1 VEDVQQEVAENQRR
15 ARDVTTL
22 ITILFFGVA
31 YGMILYLIS
40 VGLSVTMGLMGFVN
54 LAHGVFAM
62 LGGYATVT
70 LMNRLGVAFLPSVA
84 IGCVIVA
91 AVGFVLERTLY
102 RRFYGRSELDQVLF
116 SFGLILVAVALV
128 RIAWGPLAQPIQ
140 LPDFLKG
147 QVTFLGLTLPTY
159 RLALVG
165 FGAAVIAG
173 LWFVFDR
180 TLFGARIR
188 AAVDDRAM
196 AQSIG
201 INTSRLFASA
211 FGLGTG
217 LAALGG
223 GLGADVLAI
232 APAYPLQYIVY
243 FLIVVAVGGLGN
255 IKGPFVAALAIGIS
269 DTACRY
275 FVPEAGSIFIFVFV
289 FALLVWRPDGIM
301 ERRNRGA
308 S

>member
-1 VEDVQQEVAENQRR
+1 MA
-15 ARDVTTL
+15 TL

-40 VGLSVTMGLMGFVN
+40 VGLAVTMGLIGFVN

-70 LMNRLGVAFLPSVA
+70 FMNRFGVPFLLSLA
-84 IGCVIVA
+84 IGCILVA
-91 AVGFVLERTLY
+91 ALGFLLERMLY

-116 SFGLILVAVALV
+116 SFGLILVSVAIV

-140 LPDFLKG
+140 LPNYLKG
-147 QVTFLGLTLPTY
+147 QVTILDLALPAY

-173 LWFVFDR
+173 LWFAFDR

-188 AAVDDRAM
+188 AAVDNRAM
-196 AQSIG
+196 AESIG
-201 INTSRLFASA
+201 INTSRLFSLA

-243 FLIVVAVGGLGN
+243 FLIVVAVGGLGS

-275 FVPEAGSIFIFVFV
+275 FVPEAGSIFIFAFVFV
-289 FALLVWRPDGIM
+289 VLIWRPNGIM
-301 ERRNRGA
+301 ERR
-308 S
+308 

>member
-1 VEDVQQEVAENQRR
+1 M
-15 ARDVTTL
+15 TTL
-22 ITILFFGVA
+22 ITILFFGIA
-31 YGMILYLIS
+31 YGMILYLVS

-70 LMNRLGVAFLPSVA
+70 FMNRFGVPFLLSLA
-84 IGCVIVA
+84 IGCVLVA
-91 AVGFVLERTLY
+91 ALGFVLERTLY
-102 RRFYGRSELDQVLF
+102 RRFYNRSELDQVLF

-128 RIAWGPLAQPIQ
+128 RIGWGPLAQPMQ
-140 LPDFLKG
+140 LPDYLKG
-147 QVTFLGLTLPTY
+147 QVTVLGLTLPAY

-165 FGAAVIAG
+165 FGAAVIGG

-201 INTSRLFASA
+201 INTSRLFAAA

-232 APAYPLQYIVY
+232 APAYPLQYIIY

-255 IKGPFVAALAIGIS
+255 IKGPFVAALVIGIS
-269 DTACRY
+269 DSACRY
-275 FVPEAGSIFIFVFV
+275 FLPEAGSIFIFAFV
-289 FALLVWRPDGIM
+289 FAVLVWRPNGIM
-301 ERRNRGA
+301 ERRKRAA

>member
-1 VEDVQQEVAENQRR
+1 MHRR
-15 ARDVTTL
+15 RTVTTL
-22 ITILFFGVA
+22 ITILFFGIA

-40 VGLSVTMGLMGFVN
+40 VGLSVTMGLMGFVD

-70 LMNRLGVAFLPSVA
+70 LMNRLGVPFLPSLA
-84 IGCVIVA
+84 IGCLLVA
-91 AVGFVLERTLY
+91 AVGFVLERLLY

-140 LPDFLKG
+140 LPDYLRG
-147 QVTFLGLTLPTY
+147 QVTVFDLTLPAY
-159 RLALVG
+159 RMALVG

-188 AAVDDRAM
+188 AAVDNRAM

-201 INTSRLFASA
+201 INTSRLFATA

-232 APAYPLQYIVY
+232 APAYPLQYIIY

-255 IKGPFVAALAIGIS
+255 IKGPFIAALAIGVA

-275 FVPEAGSIFIFVFV
+275 VVPEAGSIFIFAFV
-289 FALLVWRPDGIM
+289 FILLIWRPNGIM
-301 ERRNRGA
+301 ERRGKAA

>member
-1 VEDVQQEVAENQRR
+1 MA
-15 ARDVTTL
+15 TL

-40 VGLSVTMGLMGFVN
+40 VGLAVTMGLIGFVN

-70 LMNRLGVAFLPSVA
+70 FMNRFGVPFLLSLA
-84 IGCVIVA
+84 IGCILVA
-91 AVGFVLERTLY
+91 ALGFLLERVFY

-116 SFGLILVAVALV
+116 SFGLILVSVAIV

-140 LPDFLKG
+140 LPNYLKG
-147 QVTFLGLTLPTY
+147 QVTILDLALPAY

-173 LWFVFDR
+173 LWFAFDR

-188 AAVDDRAM
+188 AAVDNRAM
-196 AQSIG
+196 AESIG
-201 INTSRLFASA
+201 INTSRLFSLA

-243 FLIVVAVGGLGN
+243 FLIVVAVGGLGS

-275 FVPEAGSIFIFVFV
+275 FVPEAGSIFIFAFV
-289 FALLVWRPDGIM
+289 FIVLIWRPNGIM
-301 ERRNRGA
+301 ERR
-308 S
+308 

>member
-1 VEDVQQEVAENQRR
+1 M
-15 ARDVTTL
+15 TTL
-22 ITILFFGVA
+22 ITILFFGIA

-70 LMNRLGVAFLPSVA
+70 FMNRLGVPFLLSLA
-84 IGCVIVA
+84 IGCILVA
-91 AVGFVLERTLY
+91 ALGFVLERTLY

-140 LPDFLKG
+140 LPDYLKG
-147 QVTFLGLTLPTY
+147 QVTILDLALPTY

-165 FGAAVIAG
+165 FGATVIAG

-201 INTSRLFASA
+201 INTSRLFAAA

-255 IKGPFVAALAIGIS
+255 IKGPFVAALAIGLA
-269 DTACRY
+269 DTACKY
-275 FVPEAGSIFIFVFV
+275 FVPEVGSIFIFVFV
-289 FALLVWRPDGIM
+289 FAVLVWRPNGIM
-301 ERRNRGA
+301 ERRRGV
-308 S
+308 

>member
-1 VEDVQQEVAENQRR
+1 
-15 ARDVTTL
+15 VTTT

-70 LMNRLGVAFLPSVA
+70 LMNWFGVPFLAALA

-91 AVGFVLERTLY
+91 AVGFALERTLY
-102 RRFYGRSELDQVLF
+102 RHLYGRSELDQVLF
-116 SFGLILVAVALV
+116 SFGLILVSVALV
-128 RIAWGPLAQPIQ
+128 RLAWGPLAQPIQ
-140 LPDFLKG
+140 LPGYLKG
-147 QVTFLGLTLPTY
+147 QVKIFDLALPAY

-173 LWFVFDR
+173 LWFAFDR
-180 TLFGARIR
+180 TLFGARVR
-188 AAVDDRAM
+188 AAVDNRAM
-196 AQSIG
+196 AESIG
-201 INTSRLFASA
+201 INTSRLFTAA

-255 IKGPFVAALAIGIS
+255 IKGPFVAALAIGVS
-269 DTACRY
+269 DTACHY
-275 FVPEAGSIFIFVFV
+275 FLPQVGSIFIFAFVFV
-289 FALLVWRPDGIM
+289 VLVWRPNGIM
-301 ERRNRGA
+301 ARR
-308 S
+308 

>member
-1 VEDVQQEVAENQRR
+1 MA
-15 ARDVTTL
+15 TL

-40 VGLSVTMGLMGFVN
+40 VGLAVTMGLIGFVN

-70 LMNRLGVAFLPSVA
+70 FMNRFGVPFLLSLA
-84 IGCVIVA
+84 IGCILVA
-91 AVGFVLERTLY
+91 ALGFLLERMLY

-116 SFGLILVAVALV
+116 SFGLILVSVAIV

-140 LPDFLKG
+140 LPNYLKG
-147 QVTFLGLTLPTY
+147 QVTILDLALPAY

-165 FGAAVIAG
+165 FGAAVVAG
-173 LWFVFDR
+173 LWFAFDR

-188 AAVDDRAM
+188 AAVDNRAM
-196 AQSIG
+196 AESIG
-201 INTSRLFASA
+201 INTSRLFSLA

-243 FLIVVAVGGLGN
+243 FLIVVAVGGLGS

-275 FVPEAGSIFIFVFV
+275 FVPEAGSIFIFAFV
-289 FALLVWRPDGIM
+289 FIILIWRPNGIM
-301 ERRNRGA
+301 ERR
-308 S
+308 

>member
-1 VEDVQQEVAENQRR
+1 MA
-15 ARDVTTL
+15 TL

-31 YGMILYLIS
+31 YGTILYLIS
-40 VGLSVTMGLMGFVN
+40 VGLAVTMGLIGFVN

-70 LMNRLGVAFLPSVA
+70 FMNRFGVPFLLSLA
-84 IGCVIVA
+84 IGCILVA
-91 AVGFVLERTLY
+91 ALGFLLERVLY

-116 SFGLILVAVALV
+116 SFGLILVSVAIV

-140 LPDFLKG
+140 LPNYLKG
-147 QVTFLGLTLPTY
+147 QVTILDLALPAY

-173 LWFVFDR
+173 LWFAFDR

-188 AAVDDRAM
+188 AAVDNRAM
-196 AQSIG
+196 AESIG
-201 INTSRLFASA
+201 INTSRLFSLA

-232 APAYPLQYIVY
+232 APSYPLQYIVY
-243 FLIVVAVGGLGN
+243 FLIVVAVGGLGS

-275 FVPEAGSIFIFVFV
+275 FVPEAGSIFIFAFV
-289 FALLVWRPDGIM
+289 FIVLIWRPNGIM
-301 ERRNRGA
+301 ERR
-308 S
+308 

>member
-1 VEDVQQEVAENQRR
+1 MA
-15 ARDVTTL
+15 TL

-40 VGLSVTMGLMGFVN
+40 VGLAVTMGLIGFVN

-70 LMNRLGVAFLPSVA
+70 FMNRFGVPFLLSLA
-84 IGCVIVA
+84 IGCILVA
-91 AVGFVLERTLY
+91 ALGFLLERMLY

-116 SFGLILVAVALV
+116 SFGLILVSVAIV

-140 LPDFLKG
+140 LPNYLKG
-147 QVTFLGLTLPTY
+147 QVTILDLALPAY

-173 LWFVFDR
+173 LWFAFDR

-188 AAVDDRAM
+188 AAVDNRAM
-196 AQSIG
+196 AESIG
-201 INTSRLFASA
+201 INTSRLFSLA

-243 FLIVVAVGGLGN
+243 FLIVVAVGGLGS

-275 FVPEAGSIFIFVFV
+275 FVPEAGSIFIFAFV
-289 FALLVWRPDGIM
+289 FIVLIWRPNGIM
-301 ERRNRGA
+301 ERR
-308 S
+308 

>member
-1 VEDVQQEVAENQRR
+1 MA
-15 ARDVTTL
+15 TL

-40 VGLSVTMGLMGFVN
+40 VGLAVTMGLIGFVN

-70 LMNRLGVAFLPSVA
+70 FMNRFGVPFLLSLA
-84 IGCVIVA
+84 IGCILVA
-91 AVGFVLERTLY
+91 ALGFLLERVLY

-116 SFGLILVAVALV
+116 SFGLILVSVAIV

-140 LPDFLKG
+140 LPNYLKG
-147 QVTFLGLTLPTY
+147 QVTILDLALPAY

-173 LWFVFDR
+173 LWFAFDR

-188 AAVDDRAM
+188 AAVDNRAM
-196 AQSIG
+196 AESIG
-201 INTSRLFASA
+201 INTSRLFSLA

-232 APAYPLQYIVY
+232 APSYPLQYIVY
-243 FLIVVAVGGLGN
+243 FLIVVAVGGLGS

-275 FVPEAGSIFIFVFV
+275 FVPEAGSIFIFAFV
-289 FALLVWRPDGIM
+289 FIVLIWRPNGIM
-301 ERRNRGA
+301 ERR
-308 S
+308 

>member
-1 VEDVQQEVAENQRR
+1 
-15 ARDVTTL
+15 VTTL

-31 YGMILYLIS
+31 YGMILYLVS

-70 LMNRLGVAFLPSVA
+70 LMNRFGVPFLLSLA
-84 IGCVIVA
+84 IGCVLVA
-91 AVGFVLERTLY
+91 ALGFVLERTLY

-128 RIAWGPLAQPIQ
+128 RIGWGPLAQPMQ
-140 LPDFLKG
+140 LPDYLKG
-147 QVTFLGLTLPTY
+147 QVTILGLTLPAY

-165 FGAAVIAG
+165 FGAAVIGG

-201 INTSRLFASA
+201 INTSRLFAAA

-232 APAYPLQYIVY
+232 APAYPLQYIIY

-255 IKGPFVAALAIGIS
+255 IRGPFVAALVIGAS
-269 DTACRY
+269 DSACRY
-275 FVPEAGSIFIFVFV
+275 FLPEAGSIFIFAFV
-289 FALLVWRPDGIM
+289 FAVLIWRPNGIM
-301 ERRNRGA
+301 ERRKGTA

>member
-1 VEDVQQEVAENQRR
+1 VA
-15 ARDVTTL
+15 TL

-40 VGLSVTMGLMGFVN
+40 VGLAVTMGLIGFVN

-70 LMNRLGVAFLPSVA
+70 FMNRFGVPFLLSLA
-84 IGCVIVA
+84 IGCILVA
-91 AVGFVLERTLY
+91 ALGFVLERMLY

-116 SFGLILVAVALV
+116 SFGLILVSVAIV

-140 LPDFLKG
+140 LPNYLKG
-147 QVTFLGLTLPTY
+147 QVTILDLALPAY

-173 LWFVFDR
+173 LWFAFDR

-188 AAVDDRAM
+188 AAVDNRAM
-196 AQSIG
+196 AESIG
-201 INTSRLFASA
+201 INTSRLFSLA

-243 FLIVVAVGGLGN
+243 FLIVVAVGGLGS

-275 FVPEAGSIFIFVFV
+275 FVPEAGSIFIFAFV
-289 FALLVWRPDGIM
+289 FIVLIWRPNGIM
-301 ERRNRGA
+301 ERR
-308 S
+308 

>member
-1 VEDVQQEVAENQRR
+1 M
-15 ARDVTTL
+15 TTT
-22 ITILFFGVA
+22 ITILFFGIA

-70 LMNRLGVAFLPSVA
+70 LMNRFGVPFLLALA
-84 IGCVIVA
+84 IGCVLVA
-91 AVGFVLERTLY
+91 ALGFVLERTLY
-102 RRFYGRSELDQVLF
+102 RHLYGRAELDQVLF
-116 SFGLILVAVALV
+116 SFGLILVSVAIV

-140 LPDFLKG
+140 LPDYLKG
-147 QVTFLGLTLPTY
+147 QVKILDITLPAY

-188 AAVDDRAM
+188 AAVDNRAM

-201 INTSRLFASA
+201 INTSRLFAA
-211 FGLGTG
+211 TFGLGTG

-223 GLGADVLAI
+223 GLGADILAI
-232 APAYPLQYIVY
+232 APAYPLQYLVY
-243 FLIVVAVGGLGN
+243 FLIVVAVGGLRD
-255 IKGPFVAALAIGIS
+255 IKGPFVAALAIGLS

-275 FVPEAGSIFIFVFV
+275 LLPEAGSIFIFAFV
-289 FALLVWRPDGIM
+289 FIVLIWRPNGIM
-301 ERRNRGA
+301 ERR
-308 S
+308 

>member
-1 VEDVQQEVAENQRR
+1 MA
-15 ARDVTTL
+15 TL

-40 VGLSVTMGLMGFVN
+40 VGLAVTMGLIGFVN

-62 LGGYATVT
+62 LGGYATVSF
-70 LMNRLGVAFLPSVA
+70 MNRFGVPFLLSLA
-84 IGCVIVA
+84 IGCILVA
-91 AVGFVLERTLY
+91 ALGFLLERMLY

-116 SFGLILVAVALV
+116 SFGLILVSVAIV

-140 LPDFLKG
+140 LPNYLKG
-147 QVTFLGLTLPTY
+147 QVTILDLALPAY

-173 LWFVFDR
+173 LWFAFDR

-188 AAVDDRAM
+188 AAVDNRAM
-196 AQSIG
+196 AESIG
-201 INTSRLFASA
+201 INTSRLFSLA

-243 FLIVVAVGGLGN
+243 FLIVVAVGGLGS

-275 FVPEAGSIFIFVFV
+275 FVPEAGSIFIFAFV
-289 FALLVWRPDGIM
+289 FIILIWRPNGIM
-301 ERRNRGA
+301 ERR
-308 S
+308 

>member
-1 VEDVQQEVAENQRR
+1 VA
-15 ARDVTTL
+15 TL

-40 VGLSVTMGLMGFVN
+40 VGLAVTMGLIGFVN

-70 LMNRLGVAFLPSVA
+70 FMNRFGVPFLLSLA
-84 IGCVIVA
+84 IGCILVA
-91 AVGFVLERTLY
+91 ALGFLLERMLY

-116 SFGLILVAVALV
+116 SFGLILVSVAIV

-140 LPDFLKG
+140 LPNYLKG
-147 QVTFLGLTLPTY
+147 QVTILDLALPAY

-173 LWFVFDR
+173 LWFAFDR

-188 AAVDDRAM
+188 AAVDNRAM
-196 AQSIG
+196 AESIG
-201 INTSRLFASA
+201 INTSRLFSLA

-243 FLIVVAVGGLGN
+243 FLIVVAVGGLGS

-275 FVPEAGSIFIFVFV
+275 FVPEAGSIFIFAFV
-289 FALLVWRPDGIM
+289 FIVLIWRPNGIM
-301 ERRNRGA
+301 ERR
-308 S
+308 

>member
-1 VEDVQQEVAENQRR
+1 M
-15 ARDVTTL
+15 TTT

-70 LMNRLGVAFLPSVA
+70 FMNRLGVPFLPAVA
-84 IGCVIVA
+84 IGCVLVA
-91 AVGFVLERTLY
+91 ALGFVLEGTLY

-128 RIAWGPLAQPIQ
+128 RIAWGPVAQPIQ
-140 LPDFLKG
+140 LPDYLKG
-147 QVTFLGLTLPTY
+147 QVTIFGLALPAY
-159 RLALVG
+159 RLTLVG
-165 FGAAVIAG
+165 FGTAVIAG

-196 AQSIG
+196 AQAIG
-201 INTSRLFASA
+201 INTSRLFAAA

-223 GLGADVLAI
+223 GLGADILAI
-232 APAYPLQYIVY
+232 APTYPLQYIVY
-243 FLIVVAVGGLGN
+243 FLIVVAVGGLGS
-255 IKGPFVAALAIGIS
+255 IKGPFIAALVIGLS

-275 FVPEAGSIFIFVFV
+275 LLPEAGSIFIFIFVFV
-289 FALLVWRPDGIM
+289 VLMWRPNGIV
-301 ERRNRGA
+301 ERG
-308 S
+308 

>member
-1 VEDVQQEVAENQRR
+1 
-15 ARDVTTL
+15 VTTT
-22 ITILFFGVA
+22 ITILFFGIA

-70 LMNRLGVAFLPSVA
+70 LMNRFGVPFLLALA
-84 IGCVIVA
+84 IGCVLVA
-91 AVGFVLERTLY
+91 ALGFVLERTLY
-102 RRFYGRSELDQVLF
+102 RHLYGRAELDQVLF
-116 SFGLILVAVALV
+116 SFGLILVSVAIV

-140 LPDFLKG
+140 LPDYLKG
-147 QVTFLGLTLPTY
+147 QVKILDITLPAY

-188 AAVDDRAM
+188 AAVDNRAM

-201 INTSRLFASA
+201 INTSRLFAA
-211 FGLGTG
+211 TFGLGTG

-232 APAYPLQYIVY
+232 APAYPLQYMVY
-243 FLIVVAVGGLGN
+243 FLIVVAVGGLGD
-255 IKGPFVAALAIGIS
+255 IKGPFVAALAIGLS

-275 FVPEAGSIFIFVFV
+275 LLPEAGSIFIFAFV
-289 FALLVWRPDGIM
+289 FIVLIWRPNGIM
-301 ERRNRGA
+301 ERR
-308 S
+308 

>member
-1 VEDVQQEVAENQRR
+1 
-15 ARDVTTL
+15 VTTT
-22 ITILFFGVA
+22 ITILFFGIA

-70 LMNRLGVAFLPSVA
+70 LMNRFGVPFLLALA
-84 IGCVIVA
+84 IGCVLVA
-91 AVGFVLERTLY
+91 AFGFVLERTLY
-102 RRFYGRSELDQVLF
+102 RHLYGRAELDQVLF
-116 SFGLILVAVALV
+116 SFGLILVSVAIV

-140 LPDFLKG
+140 LPDYLKG
-147 QVTFLGLTLPTY
+147 QVKILDITLPAY

-188 AAVDDRAM
+188 AAVDNRAM

-201 INTSRLFASA
+201 INTSRLFAAA

-223 GLGADVLAI
+223 GLGADILAI
-232 APAYPLQYIVY
+232 APAYPLQYLVY
-243 FLIVVAVGGLGN
+243 FLIVVAVGGLRD
-255 IKGPFVAALAIGIS
+255 IKGPFVAALAIGLS

-275 FVPEAGSIFIFVFV
+275 LLPEAGSIFIFAFV
-289 FALLVWRPDGIM
+289 FIVLIWRPNGIM
-301 ERRNRGA
+301 ERR
-308 S
+308 

>member
-1 VEDVQQEVAENQRR
+1 
-15 ARDVTTL
+15 VTTL
-22 ITILFFGVA
+22 ITILFFGIS

-70 LMNRLGVAFLPSVA
+70 LMNRFGVPFLLSLA
-84 IGCVIVA
+84 IACVLVA
-91 AVGFVLERTLY
+91 AIGFVLERTLY
-102 RRFYGRSELDQVLF
+102 RRLYGRSELDQVLF
-116 SFGLILVAVALV
+116 SFGLILVSVALV

-140 LPDFLKG
+140 LPDYLKG
-147 QVTFLGLTLPTY
+147 QVTILGLELPSY

-165 FGAAVIAG
+165 FGAVVIAG

-188 AAVDDRAM
+188 AAVDNRAM

-201 INTSRLFASA
+201 INTSRLFAAA

-255 IKGPFVAALAIGIS
+255 IKGPFVAALAIGVS

-275 FVPEAGSIFIFVFV
+275 FLPEAGSIFIFVFV
-289 FALLVWRPDGIM
+289 FVVLMWRPNGIM
-301 ERRNRGA
+301 ERRNRA
-308 S
+308 VS

>member
-1 VEDVQQEVAENQRR
+1 M
-15 ARDVTTL
+15 TTL

-31 YGMILYLIS
+31 YGMILYLVS

-70 LMNRLGVAFLPSVA
+70 LMNRFGVPFLLSLA
-84 IGCVIVA
+84 IGCVLVA
-91 AVGFVLERTLY
+91 ALGFVLERTLY

-128 RIAWGPLAQPIQ
+128 RIGWGPLAQPMQ
-140 LPDFLKG
+140 LPDYLKG
-147 QVTFLGLTLPTY
+147 QVTILGLTLPAY

-165 FGAAVIAG
+165 FGAAVIGG

-201 INTSRLFASA
+201 INTSRLFAAA

-232 APAYPLQYIVY
+232 APAYPLQYIIY

-255 IKGPFVAALAIGIS
+255 IRGPFVAALVIGAS
-269 DTACRY
+269 DSACRY
-275 FVPEAGSIFIFVFV
+275 FLPEAGSIFIFAFV
-289 FALLVWRPDGIM
+289 FAVLIWRPNGIM
-301 ERRNRGA
+301 ERRKGTA

>member
-1 VEDVQQEVAENQRR
+1 
-15 ARDVTTL
+15 VTTL
-22 ITILFFGVA
+22 ITILFFGIA

-70 LMNRLGVAFLPSVA
+70 LMNRFAVPFLASLA
-84 IGCVIVA
+84 IGCIVVSA
-91 AVGFVLERTLY
+91 IGFVLERVFY

-140 LPDFLKG
+140 LPNYLKG
-147 QVTFLGLTLPTY
+147 QVAIFGLALPAY

-165 FGAAVIAG
+165 FGAAIIAG

-188 AAVDDRAM
+188 AAVDNRAM

-201 INTSRLFASA
+201 INTSRLFAAA

-289 FALLVWRPDGIM
+289 FVVLIWRPNGIM
-301 ERRNRGA
+301 DRRRVA
-308 S
+308 P

>member
-1 VEDVQQEVAENQRR
+1 
-15 ARDVTTL
+15 VTTL
-22 ITILFFGVA
+22 ITILFFGIS

-70 LMNRLGVAFLPSVA
+70 LMNRFGVPFLLSLA
-84 IGCVIVA
+84 IACVLVA
-91 AVGFVLERTLY
+91 AIGFVLERTLY
-102 RRFYGRSELDQVLF
+102 RRLYGRSELDQVLF
-116 SFGLILVAVALV
+116 SFGLILVSVALV

-140 LPDFLKG
+140 LPDYLKG
-147 QVTFLGLTLPTY
+147 QVTILGLELPAY

-165 FGAAVIAG
+165 FGAVVIAG

-188 AAVDDRAM
+188 AAVDNRAM

-201 INTSRLFASA
+201 INTSRLFAAA

-255 IKGPFVAALAIGIS
+255 IKGPFVAALAIGVS

-275 FVPEAGSIFIFVFV
+275 FLPEAGSIFIFVFV
-289 FALLVWRPDGIM
+289 FVVLIWRPNGIM
-301 ERRNRGA
+301 ERRNRA
-308 S
+308 VS

>member
-1 VEDVQQEVAENQRR
+1 VI
-15 ARDVTTL
+15 TL

-70 LMNRLGVAFLPSVA
+70 LMNRFGLPFLLSLA
-84 IGCVIVA
+84 IGCLLVA
-91 AVGFVLERTLY
+91 GIGFVLERTFY
-102 RRFYGRSELDQVLF
+102 RRLYGRSELDQVLF
-116 SFGLILVAVALV
+116 SFGLILIAVAIV
-128 RIAWGPLAQPIQ
+128 RILWGPLAQPMQ
-140 LPDFLKG
+140 LPAYLKG
-147 QVTFLGLTLPTY
+147 QVSIFDLAFPAY

-173 LWFVFDR
+173 LWFAFDR

-188 AAVDDRAM
+188 AAVDNRAM

-201 INTSRLFASA
+201 INTSRLFAAA

-243 FLIVVAVGGLGN
+243 FLIVVAVGGLGS
-255 IKGPFVAALAIGIS
+255 IKGPFIAALVIGIS

-275 FVPEAGSIFIFVFV
+275 FLPEAGSVFIFAFV
-289 FALLVWRPDGIM
+289 FIVLIWRPNGIM
-301 ERRNRGA
+301 ERR
-308 S
+308 

>member
-1 VEDVQQEVAENQRR
+1 
-15 ARDVTTL
+15 
-22 ITILFFGVA
+22 
-31 YGMILYLIS
+31 
-40 VGLSVTMGLMGFVN
+40 
-54 LAHGVFAM
+54 M

-70 LMNRLGVAFLPSVA
+70 LMNRFGVPFLLSLA
-84 IGCVIVA
+84 IACVLVA
-91 AVGFVLERTLY
+91 AIGFVLERTLY
-102 RRFYGRSELDQVLF
+102 RRLYGRSELDQVLF
-116 SFGLILVAVALV
+116 SFGLILVSVALV

-140 LPDFLKG
+140 LPDYLKG
-147 QVTFLGLTLPTY
+147 QVTILGLELPAY

-165 FGAAVIAG
+165 FGAVVIAG

-188 AAVDDRAM
+188 AAVDNRAM

-201 INTSRLFASA
+201 INTSRLFAAA

-255 IKGPFVAALAIGIS
+255 IKGPFVAALAIGVS

-275 FVPEAGSIFIFVFV
+275 FLPEAGSIFIFVFV
-289 FALLVWRPDGIM
+289 FVVLMWRPNGIM
-301 ERRNRGA
+301 ERRNRAA

>member
-1 VEDVQQEVAENQRR
+1 
-15 ARDVTTL
+15 VTTT
-22 ITILFFGVA
+22 ITILFFGIA

-70 LMNRLGVAFLPSVA
+70 LMNRFGVPFLLALA
-84 IGCVIVA
+84 IGCVLVA
-91 AVGFVLERTLY
+91 ALGFVLERTLY
-102 RRFYGRSELDQVLF
+102 RHLYGRAELDQVLF
-116 SFGLILVAVALV
+116 SFGLILVSVAIV

-140 LPDFLKG
+140 LPDYLKG
-147 QVTFLGLTLPTY
+147 QVKILDITLPAY

-173 LWFVFDR
+173 LWFLFDR

-188 AAVDDRAM
+188 AAVDNRAM

-201 INTSRLFASA
+201 INTSRLFAA
-211 FGLGTG
+211 TFGLGTG

-232 APAYPLQYIVY
+232 APAYPLQYMVY
-243 FLIVVAVGGLGN
+243 FLIVVAVGGLGD
-255 IKGPFVAALAIGIS
+255 IKGPFVAALAIGLS

-275 FVPEAGSIFIFVFV
+275 LLPEAGSIFIFAFV
-289 FALLVWRPDGIM
+289 FIVLIWRPNGIM
-301 ERRNRGA
+301 ERR
-308 S
+308 

>member
-1 VEDVQQEVAENQRR
+1 
-15 ARDVTTL
+15 VTTT
-22 ITILFFGVA
+22 ITILFFGIA

-70 LMNRLGVAFLPSVA
+70 LMNRFGVPFLLALV
-84 IGCVIVA
+84 IGCVLVA
-91 AVGFVLERTLY
+91 ALGFVLEWTLY
-102 RRFYGRSELDQVLF
+102 RHLYGRSELDQVLF
-116 SFGLILVAVALV
+116 SFGLILVSVAIV

-140 LPDFLKG
+140 LPDYLKG
-147 QVTFLGLTLPTY
+147 QVKIFDIALPAY

-188 AAVDDRAM
+188 AAVDNRAM

-201 INTSRLFASA
+201 INTSRLFAAA

-232 APAYPLQYIVY
+232 APTYPLQYIVY

-255 IKGPFVAALAIGIS
+255 IKGPFVAALTIGVA

-275 FVPEAGSIFIFVFV
+275 FLPEAGSIFIFAFV
-289 FALLVWRPDGIM
+289 FIVLVWRPNGIM
-301 ERRNRGA
+301 ERR
-308 S
+308 

>member
-1 VEDVQQEVAENQRR
+1 MA
-15 ARDVTTL
+15 TL

-40 VGLSVTMGLMGFVN
+40 VGLAVTMGLIGFVN

-62 LGGYATVT
+62 LGGYATVSF
-70 LMNRLGVAFLPSVA
+70 MNRFGVPFLLSLA
-84 IGCVIVA
+84 IGCILVA
-91 AVGFVLERTLY
+91 ALGFLLERMLY

-116 SFGLILVAVALV
+116 SFGLILVSVAIV

-140 LPDFLKG
+140 LPNYLKG
-147 QVTFLGLTLPTY
+147 QVTILDLALPAY

-165 FGAAVIAG
+165 FGAAVVAG
-173 LWFVFDR
+173 LWFAFDR

-188 AAVDDRAM
+188 AAVDNRAM
-196 AQSIG
+196 AESIG
-201 INTSRLFASA
+201 INTSRLFSLA

-243 FLIVVAVGGLGN
+243 FLIVVAVGGLGS

-275 FVPEAGSIFIFVFV
+275 FVPEAGSIFIFAFV
-289 FALLVWRPDGIM
+289 FIVLIWRPNGIM
-301 ERRNRGA
+301 ERR
-308 S
+308 

>member
-1 VEDVQQEVAENQRR
+1 
-15 ARDVTTL
+15 VTTL

-70 LMNRLGVAFLPSVA
+70 LMNRVGVPFLLALAV
-84 IGCVIVA
+84 GCVLVA
-91 AVGFVLERTLY
+91 ALGFVLERTLY
-102 RRFYGRSELDQVLF
+102 RHLYGRSELDQVLF

-140 LPDFLKG
+140 LPSYLKG
-147 QVTFLGLTLPTY
+147 QVKILDLALPAY

-173 LWFVFDR
+173 LWFAFDR

-188 AAVDDRAM
+188 AAVDNRAM

-201 INTSRLFASA
+201 INTSRLFAAA

-255 IKGPFVAALAIGIS
+255 IKGPFVAALAIGLADS
-269 DTACRY
+269 ACHY
-275 FVPEAGSIFIFVFV
+275 FLPQAGSIFIFAFV
-289 FALLVWRPDGIM
+289 FIILIWRPNGIM
-301 ERRNRGA
+301 ERREIA
-308 S
+308 A

>member
-1 VEDVQQEVAENQRR
+1 
-15 ARDVTTL
+15 VTTL
-22 ITILFFGVA
+22 ITILFFGIS

-70 LMNRLGVAFLPSVA
+70 LMNRFGVPFLLSLA
-84 IGCVIVA
+84 IACVLVA
-91 AVGFVLERTLY
+91 AIGFVLERTLY
-102 RRFYGRSELDQVLF
+102 RRLYGRSELDQVLF
-116 SFGLILVAVALV
+116 SFGLILVSVALV

-140 LPDFLKG
+140 LPDYLKG
-147 QVTFLGLTLPTY
+147 QVTVLGLELPAY

-165 FGAAVIAG
+165 FGAVVIAG

-188 AAVDDRAM
+188 AAVDNRAM

-201 INTSRLFASA
+201 INTSRLFAAA

-255 IKGPFVAALAIGIS
+255 IKGPFVAALAIGVS

-275 FVPEAGSIFIFVFV
+275 FLPEAGSIFIFVFV
-289 FALLVWRPDGIM
+289 FVVLMWRPNGIM
-301 ERRNRGA
+301 ERRNRAA

>member
-1 VEDVQQEVAENQRR
+1 MA
-15 ARDVTTL
+15 TL

-40 VGLSVTMGLMGFVN
+40 VGLAVTMGLIGFVN

-70 LMNRLGVAFLPSVA
+70 FMNRFGVPFLLSLA
-84 IGCVIVA
+84 IGCILVA
-91 AVGFVLERTLY
+91 ALGFLLERVFY

-116 SFGLILVAVALV
+116 SFGLILVSVAIV

-140 LPDFLKG
+140 LPNYLKG
-147 QVTFLGLTLPTY
+147 QVTILGLALPAY

-173 LWFVFDR
+173 LWFAFDR

-188 AAVDDRAM
+188 AAVDNRAM
-196 AQSIG
+196 AESIG
-201 INTSRLFASA
+201 INTSRLFSLA

-243 FLIVVAVGGLGN
+243 FLIVVAVGGLGS

-275 FVPEAGSIFIFVFV
+275 FVPEAGSIFIFAFV
-289 FALLVWRPDGIM
+289 FIVLIWRPNGIM
-301 ERRNRGA
+301 ERR
-308 S
+308 

>member
-1 VEDVQQEVAENQRR
+1 M
-15 ARDVTTL
+15 TTT
-22 ITILFFGVA
+22 ITILFFGIA

-62 LGGYATVT
+62 LGGYTTVT
-70 LMNRLGVAFLPSVA
+70 FMNRFGVPFLLSLA
-84 IGCVIVA
+84 IGCVLVA
-91 AVGFVLERTLY
+91 ALGFVLERTLY
-102 RRFYGRSELDQVLF
+102 RHLYRRSELDQVLF
-116 SFGLILVAVALV
+116 SFGLILVSVAIV
-128 RIAWGPLAQPIQ
+128 RVAWGPLAQPIQ
-140 LPDFLKG
+140 LPDYLKG
-147 QVTFLGLTLPTY
+147 QVKIFDIMLPAY
-159 RLALVG
+159 RLTLVG

-173 LWFVFDR
+173 VWFVFDR

-188 AAVDDRAM
+188 AAVDNRAM

-211 FGLGTG
+211 FALGTG

-232 APAYPLQYIVY
+232 APTYPLQYIVY

-255 IKGPFVAALAIGIS
+255 IKGPFVAALAIGLS

-275 FVPEAGSIFIFVFV
+275 FLPEAGSIFIFAFV
-289 FALLVWRPDGIM
+289 FIVLIWRPNGIM
-301 ERRNRGA
+301 EGR
-308 S
+308 